1 LSGRFPENVLRAES
15 DRVLTRQVSN
25 VRCEMSVAFYRLTYF
40 FQKMAKNLV
49 IVESPAKAKTINKY
63 LGSDY
68 KVMASIGHIKDLPTK
83 ELGVDVQNNFEPT
96 YEVIPDSKKRN
107 NKKTVSDLKKAAK
120 ESEAIFLAA
129 DPDREG
135 EAICQHLA
143 EEIVPKRPAKPVY
156 RVMFN
161 EITKNAIKD
170 AFKEPKQV
178 NKNLVDAQQARRI
191 LDRLVGYKVSPILW
205 KTVGGKLSA
214 GRVQTVAVR
223 MVVDRERE
231 IENFVQTEYWTI
243 IANLSAKLSPKFDA
257 RLYKIEDKTVKTSG
271 FDEDLKK
278 SETHIKDE
286 ETAKSI
292 VAEAEKENYVV
303 DSVTTKERKRNA
315 TPPFITSKLQQE
327 AARKLGFSVKRTM
340 TTAQKLYEGVEVGS
354 EGSVGLIT
362 YMRTDSTRVSDA
374 ALSEVRDFIGG
385 SYGDKYLPEKANF
398 YKTKGGAQDA
408 HEAIRPTDVNRT
420 PESLKNYLSADE
432 LKLYRLIWQR
442 FVASQMTPAIF
453 DQTTIDIK
461 AGRFIFRAT
470 GSVQKFDGF
479 LKIYQEGRDEKP
491 QDGEDEDAELTLP
504 KVEKGEQLNLN
515 KITPEQHFTEPPPR
529 YTEATLVK
537 ALEEKG
543 IGRPSTYAAIMTTIQ
558 DREYAEKV
566 EGRFHP
572 TALGTTVN
580 DLLIKSFDDLFNE
593 TYTARMENQLD
604 EIEEGK
610 LDWRT
615 ALQDFYGKFSKDL
628 ANAVEDIKNVKKQ
641 AIPTDEICDKCGAGM
656 VIKFGRFGQFLACA
670 NYPECKTTREISSGK
685 KKTEGDTTN
694 AVGSEAAAGT
704 EEDAPVCEHC
714 GKPMAL
720 KSGRFGKFYGCTGYP
735 ECRNIRKIPKGQS
748 APVAAPVEL
757 EETCPVDGAKLVI
770 RQGRF
775 GEFISC
781 SNYPKCSYIKRETL
795 GIACTKCKT
804 GEIAVK
810 KSKRGKVFYG
820 CTNYPKCDVVFWD
833 KPIIE
838 PCPKC
843 NAPFLFEKTTKKDGT
858 IRYCNNCDYKIAGAE
873 NLPESENAKEAK
885 LAG

>member
-1 LSGRFPENVLRAES
+1 
-15 DRVLTRQVSN
+15 
-25 VRCEMSVAFYRLTYF
+25 
-40 FQKMAKNLV
+40 MAKNLV

-68 KVMASIGHIKDLPTK
+68 KVMASIGHIKDLPAK
-83 ELGVDVQNNFEPT
+83 ELGVDLQNNFEPT
-96 YEVIPDSKKRN
+96 YEIIPDSKKRN
-107 NKKTVSDLKKAAK
+107 NKKTVSELKKAAK
-120 ESEAIFLAA
+120 ESEAIYLAA

-143 EEIVPKRPAKPVY
+143 EEIVPKRPSKPVY

-178 NKNLVDAQQARRI
+178 NKDLVDAQQARRI

-223 MVVDRERE
+223 MVVERERE

-243 IANLSAKLSPKFDA
+243 IANLSAKLPPKFDA
-257 RLYKIEDKTVKTSG
+257 RLLKIEDKTVKTSG
-271 FDEDLKK
+271 FDEDVKK
-278 SETHIKDE
+278 SEVHIKTE

-292 VAEAEKENYVV
+292 VAEAEKENFIV

-340 TTAQKLYEGVEVGS
+340 TTAQKLYEGVEVGA
-354 EGSVGLIT
+354 EGAVGLIT

-374 ALSEVRDFIGG
+374 ALSEVRDYIGG
-385 SYGDKYLPEKANF
+385 NYGAKYLPEKPNF

-420 PESLKNYLSADE
+420 PESLRNYLSADE
-432 LKLYRLIWQR
+432 LKLYTLIWKR
-442 FVASQMTPAIF
+442 FVASQMMPAIF

-461 AGRFIFRAT
+461 AGRFTFRAT

-479 LKIYQEGRDEKP
+479 LKVYQEGRDEKP
-491 QDGEDEDAELTLP
+491 QDGEDEDAELALP

-558 DREYAEKV
+558 EREYVERI

-580 DLLIKSFDDLFNE
+580 DLLVKSFDDLFNE

-610 LDWRT
+610 LDWRA
-615 ALQDFYGKFSKDL
+615 ALRDFYEKFSKDL
-628 ANAVEDIKNVKKQ
+628 TNAEQDIKNTKKQ
-641 AIPTDEICDKCGAGM
+641 AIPTDEICEKCGSGM

-670 NYPECKTTREISSGK
+670 NYPECKTTREVTSRESKVKSQENESSETPDSRLQTPDS
-685 KKTEGDTTN
+685 TEI
-694 AVGSEAAAGT
+694 
-704 EEDAPVCEHC
+704 CENC

-735 ECRNIRKIPKGQS
+735 ECRNIRKIPRGQS
-748 APVAAPVEL
+748 APVAPPVEL
-757 EETCPVDGAKLVI
+757 DETCPVDGAKLVI

-775 GEFISC
+775 GEFVSC
-781 SNYPKCSYIKRETL
+781 SNYPKCSYIKRDTL

-804 GEIAVK
+804 GEIAAK

-833 KPIIE
+833 KPVGE

-843 NAPFLFEKTTKKDGT
+843 NAPFLFEKTTKREGT
-858 IRYCNNCDYKIAGAE
+858 IRYCGSCDYKIAIAE
-873 NLPESENAKEAK
+873 NLSETENVREAK